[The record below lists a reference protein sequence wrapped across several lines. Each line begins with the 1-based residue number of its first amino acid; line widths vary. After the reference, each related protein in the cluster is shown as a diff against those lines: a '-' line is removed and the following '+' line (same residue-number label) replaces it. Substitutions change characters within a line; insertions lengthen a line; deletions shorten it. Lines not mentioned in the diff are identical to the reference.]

1 MTGDAETVWHRIIT
15 PITFLFHPISKKA
28 TEPRTRLEFGVFM
41 RLEQNKTDRTKNTKL
56 MVSGRRAKQPLVRGA
71 MGKNRCRQ
79 PVDSVDSCESGFTPK
94 RSRNQRGK
102 EKSTNNV

>member
-1 MTGDAETVWHRIIT
+1 VTRDHNTDNLFVPPHTQESNITENEARVWCVH
-15 PITFLFHPISKKA
+15 KVGAK
-28 TEPRTRLEFGVFM
+28 
-41 RLEQNKTDRTKNTKL
+41 QNRQNQKHEVD
-56 MVSGRRAKQPLVRGA
+56 GRRAKQPLVRGA

-102 EKSTNNV
+102 ENSTNSV